1 MEVDGKVLAF
11 NDGFYADGSPAPRD
25 GSIKDGLALL
35 DQADTLVG
43 HNIIGFDF
51 LALYKVY
58 GWLPP
63 TKARIRDTLIWARMC
78 FPDIA
83 TRDQLAMVRGKR
95 PPEFTGK
102 MVGAHT
108 LKAWGMRLKVMK
120 GDFEGPWG
128 DFTPEMDL
136 YARNDP
142 VVTRALRVALE
153 AREYSEEALDLEMEV
168 ARIIAMQ
175 ERNGFS
181 FDEEKARVLEG
192 VLRGRHAELGDQLRA
207 AFPPW
212 EEPVR
217 KGGKP
222 VIFVPKRDNA
232 KLGYTAGVGVPKFKT
247 VSFNPASRDH
257 IANRMQTLFGW
268 APSEFTDGGK
278 PKVDETTLAN
288 LEYPEAKLLVEYLTI
303 EKRLGQLAD
312 GKEAW
317 LKNSRD
323 GRIHGRVNT
332 VGAVTRRMTHSKP
345 NVPQVPSIENAS
357 GKVPYGKE
365 CRELFK
371 ASAGMVLVGVDAEG
385 LELRELA
392 HYMARFDGGKYADTV
407 VNGDKSLGTDVH
419 TVNQKIIGLNSRN
432 AAKTFIYGY
441 MYGAGNFKLGTIMFD
456 DMKPE
461 TRTAFLTK
469 YPEGAARESA
479 LVRMGKKARDRIE
492 SGLPAL
498 GKLQARVKEAAKR
511 GYIKTHDGGKIK
523 VRSQHS
529 ALNSVLQSGG
539 AVVCK
544 MALVIFE
551 RQLREVAGFIP
562 NPLTGRYT
570 HPDGGQFGLTA
581 NVHDEWQTESTP
593 EWADYIAE
601 AGKRSIKLAG
611 EVFKLKCPLAGSAD
625 IGANWAATH

>member
-63 TKARIRDTLIWARMC
+63 AKARIRDTLIWARMC

-83 TRDQLAMVRGKR
+83 IRDQLAMVRGKR

-108 LKAWGMRLKVMK
+108 LKAWGMRLKVLK

-303 EKRLGQLAD
+303 EKRLGQLAE

-317 LKNSRD
+317 LKNCRN

-345 NVPQVPSIENAS
+345 NVAQVPSIENAS

-365 CRELFK
+365 CRELFR
-371 ASAGMVLVGVDAEG
+371 ATPGLVLVGVDAEG

-392 HYMARFDGGKYADTV
+392 HYMARFDGGAYGRTV
-407 VNGDKSLGTDVH
+407 VDGKKEDGTDVH
-419 TVNQKIIGLNSRN
+419 TVNQKIVGLNSRS
-432 AAKTFIYGY
+432 AAKTFI
-441 MYGAGNFKLGTIMFD
+441 
-456 DMKPE
+456 
-461 TRTAFLTK
+461 
-469 YPEGAARESA
+469 S
-479 LVRMGKKARDRIE
+479 MG
-492 SGLPAL
+492 
-498 GKLQARVKEAAKR
+498 
-511 GYIKTHDGGKIK
+511 
-523 VRSQHS
+523 
-529 ALNSVLQSGG
+529 
-539 AVVCK
+539 
-544 MALVIFE
+544 
-551 RQLREVAGFIP
+551 
-562 NPLTGRYT
+562 
-570 HPDGGQFGLTA
+570 
-581 NVHDEWQTESTP
+581 
-593 EWADYIAE
+593 
-601 AGKRSIKLAG
+601 
-611 EVFKLKCPLAGSAD
+611 
-625 IGANWAATH
+625 